1 MDTKD
6 EEKFLV
12 HFKNELY
19 DISEFAHKHP
29 GGTNTLKGLNNMD
42 MDERFLKG
50 PPHSDAAMYLMKE
63 YKVKNGSRK
72 RSPKR
77 TTQNGLTNGIP
88 NGKSNGVTNGMTNG
102 HANGHVNGSANG
114 QANGSL
120 PDLKKE
126 YFGEPDESME
136 VSTKLFACY

>member
-1 MDTKD
+1 MESKD
-6 EEKFLV
+6 EHSEKLLV

-19 DISEFAHKHP
+19 DISGFAHKHP

-63 YKVKNGSRK
+63 YKVKNGSRN

-77 TTQNGLTNGIP
+77 TQANGTPNGNTNGLTNGRASGYA
-88 NGKSNGVTNGMTNG
+88 NGSTNG
-102 HANGHVNGSANG
+102 HAAGSA
-114 QANGSL
+114 

-126 YFGEPDESME
+126 FFGEPDESME
-136 VSTKLFACY
+136 VS